1 MKKIMLLCLALSSFG
16 LTSVNVI
23 SGESIPDVTGAYN
36 KKRPPPLSLNSETDE
51 LSSLDSVVHTNE
63 VRRIAIIGGGGAGS
77 ITAIL
82 LSNLS
87 KQARHYGLRF
97 EITIFERNNEIIT
110 GSAFEISSQA
120 FS

>member
-16 LTSVNVI
+16 LTSVRVI
-23 SGESIPDVTGAYN
+23 SGDILPDVTSTYN
-36 KKRPPPLSLNSETDE
+36 IKRPPPLSLWSENDE
-51 LSSLDSVVHTNE
+51 VSSLDSAVLTNE

-97 EITIFERNNEIIT
+97 EITIFEP
-110 GSAFEISSQA
+110 F
-120 FS
+120 F